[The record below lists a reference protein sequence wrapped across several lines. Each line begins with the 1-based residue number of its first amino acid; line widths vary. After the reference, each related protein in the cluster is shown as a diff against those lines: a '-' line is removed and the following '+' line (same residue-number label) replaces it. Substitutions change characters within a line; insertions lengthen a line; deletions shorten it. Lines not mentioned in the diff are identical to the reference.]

1 MALSNQ
7 KEGNSTVSEPKPK
20 PPPRMTVTYH
30 GEPSGAV
37 IAAALIEIVGKQP
50 KTQQPAA

>member
-1 MALSNQ
+1 M
-7 KEGNSTVSEPKPK
+7 SEPKPK
-20 PPPRMTVTYH
+20 PPPKMTVTYH

-37 IAAALIEIVGKQP
+37 IAATLIEIVGQP

>member
-1 MALSNQ
+1 MSDQ
-7 KEGNSTVSEPKPK
+7 PKPK

-37 IAAALIEIVGKQP
+37 IAAALIEIVGQP

>member
-1 MALSNQ
+1 MSA
-7 KEGNSTVSEPKPK
+7 TPKPK
-20 PPPRMTVTYH
+20 PPPQMTVTYH

-37 IAAALIEIVGKQP
+37 IAAALIEILKRP

>member
-1 MALSNQ
+1 M
-7 KEGNSTVSEPKPK
+7 SEPKPK
-20 PPPRMTVTYH
+20 PKPPPKMTVTYH

-37 IAAALIEIVGKQP
+37 IAAALIEIVGQP